1 MHHSNMLL
9 IRAATHNYFHY
20 RLICRRFKD
29 IQLTLFSLIQL
40 RYKRVCIWNL
50 VMVLKS
56 EHGKDG

>member
-20 RLICRRFKD
+20 RSAGDSKIFNLHN
-29 IQLTLFSLIQL
+29 LIQL
-40 RYKRVCIWNL
+40 RYKRAFIWNL

>member
-20 RLICRRFKD
+20 RLIRRRFKD
-29 IQLTLFSLIQL
+29 IQLTLFNLIQL
-40 RYKRVCIWNL
+40 RVFIWNL
-50 VMVLKS
+50 VMVFKS